1 MIVEIGL
8 AIVHILSGFLIGF
21 FYRGVFEYKWKRK
34 NKV

>member
-8 AIVHILSGFLIGF
+8 EIVHIFGGFLIGF
-21 FYRGVFEYKWKRK
+21 FYRGVFEYKWETK